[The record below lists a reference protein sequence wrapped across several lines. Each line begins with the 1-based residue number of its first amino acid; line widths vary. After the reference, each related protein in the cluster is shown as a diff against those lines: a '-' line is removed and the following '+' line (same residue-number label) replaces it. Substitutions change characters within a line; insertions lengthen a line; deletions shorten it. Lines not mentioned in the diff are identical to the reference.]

1 MNWFWKHKIFS
12 IFMLLLFLIIGSI
25 IWFAFLFTGI
35 TDDKYGKYIFRYDYY
50 GDSVFEYELLDDSD
64 IHNYVYVHALV
75 HDYVKEGEDIFFT
88 YVNGTFDDG
97 FCYYDKNLYLGKIN
111 LKKNKLENN
120 INIHLYPNTY
130 KLLSDLSST
139 EKKWLNTYSHKCP
152 ERKNR

>member
-12 IFMLLLFLIIGSI
+12 IFMLLLFLIIGYI

-111 LKKNKLENN
+111 LKK
-120 INIHLYPNTY
+120 IN
-130 KLLSDLSST
+130 
-139 EKKWLNTYSHKCP
+139 
-152 ERKNR
+152 